1 MECTVRGLWGPRK
14 ESAEALASRWK
25 ATLDRLAELLPEA
38 VPGGGEGWHR
48 IRANG
53 PALPVRPDVPSLL
66 AVLEEE
72 LAEDDWS
79 DQTGVAPHL
88 VCEGAPGREV
98 SVSGRTG
105 GVSGHLT
112 QAVFVTVEWPD
123 GSELPEAGLLAALA
137 ELWDPDYGN
146 VVDHD
151 LLDALGEAGARVG
164 EPGVGRLSY
173 LSPARAALV
182 PDDLEAVRTP
192 LSTGGVLLD
201 IAPPGE
207 HEAVL
212 AAYLRLRESGALQP
226 LPKPMDRSKL

>member
-1 MECTVRGLWGPRK
+1 MECMVRGFWGPRA

-48 IRANG
+48 IRTNG
-53 PALPVRPDVPSLL
+53 PALPLRPDVPSLL
-66 AVLEEE
+66 AALEEE

-79 DQTGVAPHL
+79 DQTGVAPSL
-88 VCEGAPGREV
+88 VCEGAPGWEV
-98 SVSGRTG
+98 SVSGRGG
-105 GVSGHLT
+105 GVSGHLS
-112 QAVFVTVEWPD
+112 QAVLVDVECPD
-123 GSELPEAGLLAALA
+123 GAELPEAELLAALA

-151 LLDALGEAGARVG
+151 LLGTLREAGAKVG
-164 EPGVGRLSY
+164 EPSAGRVGY

-182 PDDLEAVRTP
+182 PDELKAVRTP

-201 IAPPGE
+201 IAAPGD
-207 HEAVL
+207 HEAAL
-212 AAYLRLRESGALQP
+212 AAHLCLRESGALQP